1 MGTVIVLALAMAT
14 DPMRIGIT
22 LLLISRPRP
31 ILNLLVYWVGV
42 MFVGVTSGVVVL
54 TMMRDFAPALLHD
67 FSAFAATPTVRHT
80 QVVAGLLALLLATL
94 INTGLPTRQR
104 LGLPVSVQVPLP
116 VEVPVPVGVTGDP
129 SALLLQPSTP
139 VRVAQWQWLSR
150 AKQLLKGESL
160 WVALAAG
167 LGQGPAPPEYLVAL
181 VAILAAGGRIGTQIG
196 LAVLFNIVMLGVCEI
211 TLVSYL
217 AMPGKT
223 QTIIGHLNSWVG
235 SHRRQI
241 ISVIV
246 GVLGVCLVVNGSS

>member
-1 MGTVIVLALAMAT
+1 MGTVLVLALAMAT
-14 DPMRIGIT
+14 DPMRLGVT

-31 ILNLLVYWVGV
+31 ALNLLVYWLGV

-54 TMMRDFAPALLHD
+54 TMMRDFAPALLRN
-67 FSAFAATPTVRHT
+67 FSSFAADPAVRHT
-80 QVVAGLLALLLATL
+80 QLVAGLLALLLATL

-104 LGLPVSVQVPLP
+104 LGLPVPGPVP

-129 SALLLQPSTP
+129 STLLLRPSAP
-139 VRVAQWQWLSR
+139 VSVAQWQWLSR
-150 AKQLLKGESL
+150 AKGMLEGESL

-181 VAILAAGGRIGTQIG
+181 VAILASGGPVGTQIS
-196 LAVLFNIVMLGVCEI
+196 LAVMFNVLMLSVCEL
-211 TLVSYL
+211 TLISYL

-223 QTIIGHLNSWVG
+223 QMIIGRLNTWVG
-235 SHRRQI
+235 AHRRQI